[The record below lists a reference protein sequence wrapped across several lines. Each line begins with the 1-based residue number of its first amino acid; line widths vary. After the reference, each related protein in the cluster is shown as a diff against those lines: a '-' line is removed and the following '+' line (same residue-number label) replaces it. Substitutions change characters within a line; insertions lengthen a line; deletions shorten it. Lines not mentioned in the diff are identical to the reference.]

1 MRGELG
7 IDDELDVAVL
17 GVEASD
23 QIEHLARLGHRLADV
38 TEVVEKLLEVGGV
51 LGHGEV
57 TLLETAEFGLVV
69 DDVLDLVV
77 VEDAFDISLDGECKG
92 VWFVDDVEDVLGDVV
107 VDPVDHAVVDHAPL
121 GVTLSHGRRRFDVVG
136 DDEFA
141 EDGVEETP
149 PLAVVGRVEVE
160 GDRHMVTD
168 VDGLEDGGRGRG
180 EGIVDLAVAGGCVV
194 VDMVRGRARA
204 AARRG
209 RG

>member
-1 MRGELG
+1 
-7 IDDELDVAVL
+7 
-17 GVEASD
+17 
-23 QIEHLARLGHRLADV
+23 
-38 TEVVEKLLEVGGV
+38 
-51 LGHGEV
+51 
-57 TLLETAEFGLVV
+57 LLETAEFGLVV

-168 VDGLEDGGRGRG
+168 VDGLEEGGRGRG
-180 EGIVDLAVAGGCVV
+180 EGVVDLAVARGCVV
-194 VDMVRGRARA
+194 VDMVRGHARA